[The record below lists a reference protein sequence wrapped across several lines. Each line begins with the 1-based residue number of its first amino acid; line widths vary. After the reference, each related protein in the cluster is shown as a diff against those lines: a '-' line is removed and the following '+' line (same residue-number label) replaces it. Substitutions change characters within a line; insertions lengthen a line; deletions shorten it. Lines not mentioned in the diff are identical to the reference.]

1 MAAPLSYHSVY
12 VVELVTVI
20 YVMRMVSSPVVIAK
34 VKYIAPIVVKVLINT
49 LHTHH
54 TIQYLLLASAVT
66 LKILH
71 LISHIIHLHC

>member
-54 TIQYLLLASAVT
+54 TIQYLLLESAVT